1 MRDWSSDVGSP
12 DLLATLLPL
21 LNAVGGG
28 QHSGAGVFVQDLFGR
43 VGLVP
48 DMPTLVAVIVVG
60 MILKAALSIAA
71 MNYVGFAVADL
82 ATRLRTELVARLL
95 RARWSYFVGQPVGRI
110 SNIAGPEVTGSV
122 EAYPI
127 GRAACR

>member
-1 MRDWSSDVGSP
+1 
-12 DLLATLLPL
+12 
-21 LNAVGGG
+21 
-28 QHSGAGVFVQDLFGR
+28 
-43 VGLVP
+43 
-48 DMPTLVAVIVVG
+48 MPTLVAVIVVG

-110 SNIAGPEVTGSV
+110 SNIAGLEVTRSV
-122 EAYPI
+122 EAYLMSAQAITLMIQAAGYTLVALFISWPI
-127 GRAACR
+127 ALVAIGGGLDRKSTRLNSSH